1 MNSNYILSSSVVEQ
15 SAVNRLV
22 VGSNP
27 TWGVF
32 NNILKM
38 IDTFDTLKIGDKIF
52 NSRLMLGTGKY
63 RTVDDAVNS
72 ITKSECEMVTVA
84 IRRLPTNLSN
94 DNTSFLKSLDWEKL
108 WLLPNTAGS
117 QTAEEAIRMAFL
129 GHELACQIGQED
141 NFFVKLEV
149 ISDPKYLLPD
159 PIGTLKAA
167 EFLIKKGFT
176 VLPYINADPML
187 ALHLEDLGCATVMPL
202 GSPIGSGQGLNNLA
216 NIQIIIENAKVPVI
230 VDAGIGAP
238 SEATLAMEMGADGV
252 LLNTAVAQAKNP
264 EKMALAMNLG
274 VQAGRLAYLAGRMER
289 KYYADASSPVQ
300 HISKL
305 I

>member
-1 MNSNYILSSSVVEQ
+1 MKE
-15 SAVNRLV
+15 
-22 VGSNP
+22 
-27 TWGVF
+27 
-32 NNILKM
+32 NIDK
-38 IDTFDTLKIGDKIF
+38 LKIGNKFF

-63 RTVDDAVNS
+63 RTTNDAIKS
-72 ITKSECEMVTVA
+72 IESSNCEIVTVA
-84 IRRLPTNLSN
+84 IRRLPTNLKN
-94 DNTSFLKSLDWEKL
+94 DNTSFLSNLDWENL

-202 GSPIGSGQGLNNLA
+202 GSPIGSGQGINNLT
-216 NIQIIIENAKVPVI
+216 NIQIIIENANVPVI
-230 VDAGIGAP
+230 VDAGIGTP
-238 SEATLAMEMGADGV
+238 SEATLAMEIGADGV
-252 LLNTAVAQAKNP
+252 LLNTAVAQSKNP
-264 EKMALAMNLG
+264 AQMAYAMSLG
-274 VQAGRLAYLAGRMER
+274 VEAGRLAYLAGRMD
-289 KYYADASSPVQ
+289 KKNYASASSPLDQ
-300 HISKL
+300 ISKF

>member
-1 MNSNYILSSSVVEQ
+1 MTEN
-15 SAVNRLV
+15 
-22 VGSNP
+22 
-27 TWGVF
+27 
-32 NNILKM
+32 
-38 IDTFDTLKIGDKIF
+38 FDKLKIGNKFF

-63 RTVDDAVNS
+63 KTTTDAIDS
-72 ITKSECEMVTVA
+72 IKNSECEIVTVA
-84 IRRLPTNLSN
+84 IRRLPMNLKN
-94 DNTSFLKSLDWEKL
+94 DNVSFLNNLDWKKL

-167 EFLIKKGFT
+167 EFLVKKGFT

-202 GSPIGSGQGLNNLA
+202 GSPIGSGQGIDNLT
-216 NIQIIIENAKVPVI
+216 NIKIIIENANVPVI
-230 VDAGIGAP
+230 VDAGIGTP
-238 SEATLAMEMGADGV
+238 SEATNAMEIGADGV
-252 LLNTAVAQAKNP
+252 LLNTAVAQSKNP
-264 EKMALAMNLG
+264 SQMAHAMNLA
-274 VQAGRLAYLAGRMER
+274 VKAGRLAYLAGRME
-289 KYYADASSPVQ
+289 KKSYASPSSPLSQ
-300 HISKL
+300 ISKL
-305 I
+305 S

>member
-1 MNSNYILSSSVVEQ
+1 MK
-15 SAVNRLV
+15 
-22 VGSNP
+22 
-27 TWGVF
+27 
-32 NNILKM
+32 NNLDK
-38 IDTFDTLKIGDKIF
+38 LKIGDKFF

-63 RTVDDAVNS
+63 KTTNDALTS
-72 ITKSECEMVTVA
+72 IETSECEIVTVA
-84 IRRLPTNLSN
+84 IRRLPTNLKY
-94 DNTSFLKSLDWEKL
+94 DTTSFLNKLNWEKL

-129 GHELACQIGQED
+129 GHELACQVGQED

-167 EFLIKKGFT
+167 EFLVKKGFT

-187 ALHLEDLGCATVMPL
+187 ALHLEDLGCATIMPL

-230 VDAGIGAP
+230 VDAGIGTP
-238 SEATLAMEMGADGV
+238 SEATAAMELGADGI
-252 LLNTAVAQAKNP
+252 LLNTAVAQSNNP
-264 EKMALAMNLG
+264 AQMAYAMNLG
-274 VQAGRLAYLAGRMER
+274 VQAGRLAYLAGRMKK
-289 KYYADASSPVQ
+289 KYYANASSPLNQ
-300 HISKL
+300 ISK
-305 I
+305 IS

>member
-1 MNSNYILSSSVVEQ
+1 MKENLD
-15 SAVNRLV
+15 
-22 VGSNP
+22 
-27 TWGVF
+27 
-32 NNILKM
+32 K
-38 IDTFDTLKIGDKIF
+38 LKIGNKFF

-63 RTVDDAVNS
+63 KTTNDAINS
-72 ITKSECEMVTVA
+72 IESSDCEIVTVA
-84 IRRLPTNLSN
+84 IRRLPTDLKN
-94 DNTSFLKSLDWEKL
+94 DSTSFLNKLNWKKL

-202 GSPIGSGQGLNNLA
+202 GSPIGSGQGLTNLS
-216 NIQIIIENAKVPVI
+216 NIQIIIENSSIPVI
-230 VDAGIGAP
+230 VDAGIGTP
-238 SEATLAMEMGADGV
+238 SEATQAMELGADGV
-252 LLNTAVAQAKNP
+252 LLNTAVAQSKNP
-264 EKMALAMNLG
+264 AQMAKAMKLG
-274 VQAGRLAYLAGRMER
+274 VQAGRMGYLAGRMEK
-289 KYYADASSPVQ
+289 KYYANASSPLEQ
-300 HISKL
+300 ISKL
-305 I
+305 

>member
-1 MNSNYILSSSVVEQ
+1 MKENLD
-15 SAVNRLV
+15 
-22 VGSNP
+22 
-27 TWGVF
+27 
-32 NNILKM
+32 K
-38 IDTFDTLKIGDKIF
+38 LKIGNKFF

-63 RTVDDAVNS
+63 KTPNDAIESINS
-72 ITKSECEMVTVA
+72 SECEILTVA
-84 IRRLPTNLSN
+84 IRRLPTDLKN
-94 DNTSFLKSLDWEKL
+94 DSTSFLNNLNWKNL

-202 GSPIGSGQGLNNLA
+202 GSPIGSGQGIQNLS
-216 NIQIIIENAKVPVI
+216 NIQIIIENANIPVI
-230 VDAGIGAP
+230 VDAGIGTP
-238 SEATLAMEMGADGV
+238 SEAALAMEMGADGV
-252 LLNTAVAQAKNP
+252 LLNTAVAQSKNP
-264 EKMALAMNLG
+264 EQMANAMNLA
-274 VQAGRLAYLAGRMER
+274 VKSGRLAYLAGRMEK
-289 KYYADASSPVQ
+289 KYYANASSPLN
-300 HISKL
+300 K
-305 I
+305 

>member
-1 MNSNYILSSSVVEQ
+1 MKKNSDKLII
-15 SAVNRLV
+15 
-22 VGSNP
+22 GS
-27 TWGVF
+27 
-32 NNILKM
+32 KE
-38 IDTFDTLKIGDKIF
+38 FD
-52 NSRLMLGTGKY
+52 SRLMMGTGKY
-63 RTVDDAVNS
+63 KTMKDGIESIVN
-72 ITKSECEMVTVA
+72 SECEIVTVA
-84 IRRLPTNLSN
+84 IRRLPVNLKH
-94 DNTSFLKSLDWEKL
+94 DTTSFLNNLDWDRH

-117 QTAEEAIRMAFL
+117 QTADEAIRMAFL
-129 GHELACQIGQED
+129 GHELACRLGQED

-202 GSPIGSGQGLNNLA
+202 GSPIGSGQGLVNLT
-216 NIQIIIENAKVPVI
+216 NIQIIVENAQIPVI
-230 VDAGIGAP
+230 VDAGIGTT
-238 SEATLAMEMGADGV
+238 SEATMAMELGVDGI

-264 EKMALAMNLG
+264 AQMAYAMNLG
-274 VQAGRLAYLAGRMER
+274 VKAGRLTYIAGRMPKKR
-289 KYYADASSPVQ
+289 YASASSP
-300 HISKL
+300 L

>member
-1 MNSNYILSSSVVEQ
+1 MEKNLD
-15 SAVNRLV
+15 
-22 VGSNP
+22 
-27 TWGVF
+27 
-32 NNILKM
+32 K
-38 IDTFDTLKIGDKIF
+38 LKIGDKFF

-63 RTVDDAVNS
+63 KTTDDAIKS
-72 ITKSECEMVTVA
+72 IESSDCEIVTVA
-84 IRRLPTNLSN
+84 IRRLPTNLKN
-94 DNTSFLKSLDWEKL
+94 DSISFLEKLDWKKL

-216 NIQIIIENAKVPVI
+216 NLKIIIENANVPVI

-238 SEATLAMEMGADGV
+238 SEATQAMEMGASGV
-252 LLNTAVAQAKNP
+252 LLNTAVAQSKNP
-264 EKMALAMNLG
+264 AQMALAMKLG
-274 VQAGRLAYLAGRMER
+274 VQSGRLAYLAGRMEK
-289 KYYADASSPVQ
+289 KYYANASSPLEQ
-300 HISKL
+300 ISK

>member
-1 MNSNYILSSSVVEQ
+1 MKENLDQ
-15 SAVNRLV
+15 
-22 VGSNP
+22 
-27 TWGVF
+27 
-32 NNILKM
+32 
-38 IDTFDTLKIGDKIF
+38 LKIGNKFF

-63 RTVDDAVNS
+63 KTTTDAINS
-72 ITKSECEMVTVA
+72 IENSECEIVTVA
-84 IRRLPTNLSN
+84 IRRLPTDLTN
-94 DNTSFLKSLDWEKL
+94 DNTSFLNKLNWKKL

-167 EFLIKKGFT
+167 EFLIKKGFI

-202 GSPIGSGQGLNNLA
+202 GSPIGSGQGLTNLE
-216 NIQIIIENAKVPVI
+216 NIKIIIENATVPVI
-230 VDAGIGAP
+230 IDAGIGTS
-238 SEATLAMEMGADGV
+238 SEATQAMELGADGV
-252 LLNTAVAQAKNP
+252 LLNTAVAQSKNP
-264 EKMALAMNLG
+264 VQMALAMKLG
-274 VQAGRLAYLAGRMER
+274 VQSGRLAYLAGRMEK
-289 KYYADASSPVQ
+289 KYYATASSPLEQ
-300 HISKL
+300 ISK
-305 I
+305 II

>member
-1 MNSNYILSSSVVEQ
+1 MEKSD
-15 SAVNRLV
+15 
-22 VGSNP
+22 
-27 TWGVF
+27 
-32 NNILKM
+32 K
-38 IDTFDTLKIGDKIF
+38 LKIGNKHF

-63 RTVDDAVNS
+63 RSATDVINS
-72 ITKSECEMVTVA
+72 IEGSESEIITVA
-84 IRRLPTNLSN
+84 IRRLPANLKN
-94 DNTSFLKSLDWEKL
+94 DNTTFLGSLNWNKL

-129 GHELACQIGQED
+129 GHELACQLGQPD
-141 NFFVKLEV
+141 NFFIKLEV

-216 NIQIIIENAKVPVI
+216 NIKIIIENASVPVI
-230 VDAGIGAP
+230 VDAGIGTP
-238 SEATLAMEMGADGV
+238 SDAAKCLELGADGV

-264 EKMALAMNLG
+264 SQMAEAMKLA
-274 VQAGRLAYLAGRMER
+274 VRAGRLGYLAGTMEK
-289 KYYADASSPVQ
+289 KYYANPSSPTDQ
-300 HISKL
+300 ISRM
-305 I
+305 

>member
-1 MNSNYILSSSVVEQ
+1 
-15 SAVNRLV
+15 
-22 VGSNP
+22 
-27 TWGVF
+27 
-32 NNILKM
+32 M
-38 IDTFDTLKIGDKIF
+38 IQTSDKLQIGNKSF
-52 NSRLMLGTGKY
+52 SSRLMLGTGKY
-63 RTVDDAVNS
+63 RTVNDAIDS
-72 ITKSECEMVTVA
+72 INASECEIVTVA
-84 IRRLPTNLSN
+84 IRRLPTNIN
-94 DNTSFLKSLDWEKL
+94 HDNTTFLNYLDWEKL

-129 GHELACQIGQED
+129 GHELACQLGQPD

-167 EFLIKKGFT
+167 EFLVKKGFT

-216 NIQIIIENAKVPVI
+216 NIQIIIENANIPVI

-238 SEATLAMEMGADGV
+238 SEATNAMELGADGV
-252 LLNTAVAQAKNP
+252 LLNTAVAQSIHPAIMSSAFKQ
-264 EKMALAMNLG
+264 G
-274 VQAGRLAYLAGRMER
+274 VIAGRLGYLAGRMER
-289 KYYADASSPVQ
+289 RDYANASSPLTQ
-300 HISKL
+300 ISKS
-305 I
+305 

>member
-1 MNSNYILSSSVVEQ
+1 MKKDLD
-15 SAVNRLV
+15 
-22 VGSNP
+22 
-27 TWGVF
+27 
-32 NNILKM
+32 K
-38 IDTFDTLKIGDKIF
+38 LKIGNKFF

-63 RTVDDAVNS
+63 KTTSDAIAS
-72 ITKSECEMVTVA
+72 IETSECEIVTVA
-84 IRRLPTNLSN
+84 IRRLPTNLN
-94 DNTSFLKSLDWEKL
+94 YDTTSFLNQLNWEKL

-202 GSPIGSGQGLNNLA
+202 GSPIGSGQGLVNLE
-216 NIQIIIENAKVPVI
+216 NIKIIIENANVPVI
-230 VDAGIGAP
+230 VDAGIGTP
-238 SEATLAMEMGADGV
+238 SEATQAIEIGADGV
-252 LLNTAVAQAKNP
+252 LLNTAVAQSKNP
-264 EKMALAMNLG
+264 SQMAAAMKLG
-274 VQAGRLAYLAGRMER
+274 VQAGRLAYLAGRMEK
-289 KYYADASSPVQ
+289 KYYASPSSPLEQ
-300 HISKL
+300 ISKIL
-305 I
+305 

>member
-1 MNSNYILSSSVVEQ
+1 MKENLD
-15 SAVNRLV
+15 
-22 VGSNP
+22 
-27 TWGVF
+27 
-32 NNILKM
+32 K
-38 IDTFDTLKIGDKIF
+38 LKIGSKFF

-63 RTVDDAVNS
+63 KTITDAISS
-72 ITKSECEMVTVA
+72 IQNSECEIVTVA
-84 IRRLPTNLSN
+84 IRRLPTDLKN
-94 DNTSFLKSLDWEKL
+94 DNSTFLNRLNWEKL

-129 GHELACQIGQED
+129 GHELACQIGQEN

-176 VLPYINADPML
+176 VLPYINADPIL

-202 GSPIGSGQGLNNLA
+202 GSPIGSGQGINNLG
-216 NIQIIIENAKVPVI
+216 NIKIIIENAKVPVI
-230 VDAGIGAP
+230 IDAGIGTP
-238 SEATLAMEMGADGV
+238 SEATHAMELGADGV

-264 EKMALAMNLG
+264 AQMALAMNLA
-274 VQAGRLAYLAGRMER
+274 VQSGRLGYLAGRMDK
-289 KYYADASSPVQ
+289 KYYASPSSPLEQ
-300 HISKL
+300 ISKL
-305 I
+305 L

>member
-1 MNSNYILSSSVVEQ
+1 
-15 SAVNRLV
+15 
-22 VGSNP
+22 
-27 TWGVF
+27 
-32 NNILKM
+32 M
-38 IDTFDTLKIGDKIF
+38 IKKSDKLKIGNKQF
-52 NSRLMLGTGKY
+52 NSRLMLGSGKY
-63 RTVDDAVNS
+63 RTVTDAINS
-72 ITKSECEMVTVA
+72 IESSECEILTVA
-84 IRRLPTNLSN
+84 IRRLPVNLKN
-94 DNTSFLKSLDWEKL
+94 DHTTFLTSLNWDKL

-129 GHELACQIGQED
+129 GHELACQLGQPD

-167 EFLIKKGFT
+167 EFLVNKGFT

-216 NIQIIIENAKVPVI
+216 NIKIIIENANIPVI
-230 VDAGIGAP
+230 IDAGIGTP
-238 SEATLAMEMGADGV
+238 SEAAQSLELGADGV
-252 LLNTAVAQAKNP
+252 LLNTAVAQSKNP
-264 EKMALAMNLG
+264 GQMAEAMKLA
-274 VQAGRLAYLAGRMER
+274 VRAGRLGYLAGRMEK
-289 KYYADASSPVQ
+289 KYYANPSSPTDQ
-300 HISKL
+300 ISR

>member
-1 MNSNYILSSSVVEQ
+1 MVEQ

-27 TWGVF
+27 TWGVIIIIDQNME
-32 NNILKM
+32 NNSDKLI
-38 IDTFDTLKIGDKIF
+38 IGTKAF
-52 NSRLMLGTGKY
+52 ESRLMLGTGKY
-63 RTVDDAVNS
+63 RNVYQAVDS
-72 ITKSECEMVTVA
+72 IHSSDCEIVTVA
-84 IRRLPTNLSN
+84 VRRLPTDLNN
-94 DNTSFLKSLDWEKL
+94 DTTTFLKFLDWKKL

-129 GHELACQIGQED
+129 GHELACQLGQDD
-141 NFFVKLEV
+141 NYFVKLEV

-216 NIQIIIENAKVPVI
+216 NIQIIIENANVPVI

-238 SEATLAMEMGADGV
+238 SEATKAMEIGAEGV
-252 LLNTAVAQAKNP
+252 LLNTAVAQSKNP
-264 EKMALAMNLG
+264 SRMAYAMNLA
-274 VQAGRLAYLAGRMER
+274 VKAGRKGFLAGQME
-289 KYYADASSPVQ
+289 KKFYANASSPQ
-300 HISKL
+300 TNISKL
-305 I
+305 

>member
-1 MNSNYILSSSVVEQ
+1 MVEQ

-72 ITKSECEMVTVA
+72 ITKSGCEMVTVA

>member
-1 MNSNYILSSSVVEQ
+1 MKENLD
-15 SAVNRLV
+15 
-22 VGSNP
+22 
-27 TWGVF
+27 
-32 NNILKM
+32 K
-38 IDTFDTLKIGDKIF
+38 LKIGNKFF

-63 RTVDDAVNS
+63 KTTSDAISSIENS
-72 ITKSECEMVTVA
+72 DCEIVTVA
-84 IRRLPTNLSN
+84 IRRLPTDLKN
-94 DNTSFLKSLDWEKL
+94 DNTSFLKKLNWQKL

-129 GHELACQIGQED
+129 GHELACQLGQED

-202 GSPIGSGQGLNNLA
+202 GSPIGSGQGLNNLS
-216 NIQIIIENAKVPVI
+216 NIRIIIENANIPVI
-230 VDAGIGAP
+230 VDAGIGSP
-238 SEATLAMEMGADGV
+238 SEATQAMEIGANGV
-252 LLNTAVAQAKNP
+252 LLNTAVAQSRNP
-264 EKMALAMNLG
+264 AQMALAMKLG
-274 VQAGRLAYLAGRMER
+274 VEAGRLAYLAGRMDK
-289 KYYADASSPVQ
+289 KYYANASSPLEQ
-300 HISKL
+300 ISKL
-305 I
+305 